1 MDRDLFSV
9 IVPVYNSELY
19 INECIKSIIDSNY
32 QNWEL
37 LLIDDGSTDKS
48 GTICDQWSQRDSR
61 IKVFHKVNGG
71 VSSARNLGI
80 EKAKGYWL
88 TFVDSDDFISPDF
101 MSRIQEKASCE
112 NADLVFNDFNII
124 YSNKENYSELTHGVQ
139 IKKNLSVIIW
149 FIHGHVLHGVL

>member
-61 IKVFHKVNGG
+61 IKVF
-71 VSSARNLGI
+71 R
-80 EKAKGYWL
+80 
-88 TFVDSDDFISPDF
+88 
-101 MSRIQEKASCE
+101 
-112 NADLVFNDFNII
+112 
-124 YSNKENYSELTHGVQ
+124 
-139 IKKNLSVIIW
+139 
-149 FIHGHVLHGVL
+149 